1 MRIKKVLAVGLAAT
15 MMMGSS
21 MVALA
26 AEEST
31 ATATGGGTGTL
42 EGVVDTDVFNV
53 VLPTVSET
61 TFNYIADP
69 QGLIAKTDQAHY
81 DGKTFG
87 EGTIF
92 FANAAE
98 DKENDYSSSS
108 DKLVAVNK
116 SSKPLKLTVTASA
129 SVGSSGKDARLAAS
143 ETLSESDAEVYLALV
158 DSEDVTTVLTGVGQN
173 IEQVLGASPEG
184 AYEYVYEESA
194 YKYQL
199 KSDVSAYKFA
209 EYSVYITGA
218 ASENGWEAATTVPTI
233 SVVWAAELAGTEDE
247 VTVETPAQT
256 PAAPAAYVSA
266 TKVTSAS
273 PSITLSAPQDVT
285 VSSVV
290 LTKKDSSTVTWAADN
305 QYKIEGSTFTV
316 IIDAILTNQVGASF
330 KITFSDGHEEVIS
343 IAAE

>member
-108 DKLVAVNK
+108 DKLVAINK

-129 SVGSSGKDARLAAS
+129 SVGSTGKDAKLAAS

-158 DSEDVTTVLTGVGQN
+158 DSKDETTVLTGVGQN

-184 AYEYVYEESA
+184 AYEYVYDDSA

-199 KSDVSAYKFA
+199 KSDVSTYKFA

-233 SVVWAAELAGTEDE
+233 SVVWAAELAGDEEE

-256 PAAPAAYVSA
+256 PAAYVSA

-290 LTKKDSSTVTWAADN
+290 LTKKDSSTVTWVADN

-316 IIDAILTNQVGASF
+316 LIDAILTNQVGASF